1 MIAQS
6 SLILV
11 SLNCI
16 LQGSYCRVA
25 HPEGG
30 QALPIQRQKRTPIF
44 KHDWGIYEW
53 LPPLTET
60 IFPSEGMKAGLLL
73 SRSLVCKVLKLISS
87 WHFSWTL
94 GGLCRRR

>member
-1 MIAQS
+1 MYAGKG
-6 SLILV
+6 SLIFQA
-11 SLNCI
+11 SLGYI
-16 LQGSYCRVA
+16 EAV
-25 HPEGG
+25 
-30 QALPIQRQKRTPIF
+30 T
-44 KHDWGIYEW
+44 
-53 LPPLTET
+53 PLTET

>member
-1 MIAQS
+1 MKVG
-6 SLILV
+6 ILCPPMGRKGV
-11 SLNCI
+11 LFFRH
-16 LQGSYCRVA
+16 GW
-25 HPEGG
+25 GT
-30 QALPIQRQKRTPIF
+30 QKQ
-44 KHDWGIYEW
+44 